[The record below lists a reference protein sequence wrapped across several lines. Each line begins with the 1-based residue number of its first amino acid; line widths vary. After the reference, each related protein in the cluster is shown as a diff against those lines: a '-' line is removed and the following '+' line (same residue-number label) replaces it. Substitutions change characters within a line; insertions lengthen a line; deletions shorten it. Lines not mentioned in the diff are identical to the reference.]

1 MFHMR
6 PLFRI
11 LLWPV
16 SLLYGVAVRFRNH
29 LYNIG
34 YKKSFTFD
42 RCIISVGNLSIG
54 GNGKTPMVEYLVRLI
69 SPNYQLAV
77 LSRGYGRN
85 TKGFK
90 FVNEQ
95 SSSQEVGDE
104 PLQMY
109 KKFYPKLT
117 VAVAESRALA
127 IPRILLEQPEIK
139 AVVLDDAFQ
148 HRTVTPQLSIV
159 VTDYWSPFYQDHLL
173 PVGRLREPRAGISR
187 ADVVVMT
194 KCPMDMDLE
203 TRATTTGHIKKF
215 NDSCQVFYT
224 AIEYGVPLRLETGEK
239 LSSAEQV
246 LLVSGIAK
254 SNTLVQFVSMQ
265 YHLVEH
271 LKYMDHHD
279 YSEKDLGRIEKQ
291 FNTIDSDKKIILTT
305 EKDMIRLLKYRQR
318 LKHLPLYYLPI
329 ECVFLGQRQKFDET
343 ILNSFSNN

>member
-1 MFHMR
+1 M
-6 PLFRI
+6 
-11 LLWPV
+11 
-16 SLLYGVAVRFRNH
+16 AVRFRNH

-42 RCIISVGNLSIG
+42 RCIISVGNLSVG
-54 GNGKTPMVEYLVRLI
+54 GNGKTPMVEYLARLI
-69 SPNYQLAV
+69 SPNYRLAV
-77 LSRGYGRN
+77 LSRGYGRH

-95 SSSQEVGDE
+95 SSSLDVGDE

-127 IPRILLEQPEIK
+127 IPQILLEQPETK

-148 HRTVTPQLSIV
+148 HRTVTPHLSIV

-173 PVGRLREPRAGISR
+173 PAGRLREPRAGISR

-194 KCPMDMDLE
+194 KCPTDMDDE
-203 TRATTTGHIKKF
+203 SRAIITKRIKKF
-215 NDSCQVFYT
+215 NASCQVFFT
-224 AIEYGVPLRLETGEK
+224 AIEYGVPLHLETGEELK
-239 LSSAEQV
+239 SAEQV

-254 SNTLVQFVSMQ
+254 SNTLVQFVSKK
-265 YHLVEH
+265 YHLIEH

-279 YSEKDLGRIEKQ
+279 FSEKDLQRIEKQ
-291 FNTIDSDKKIILTT
+291 FNAIDSNKKIILTT
-305 EKDMIRLLKYRQR
+305 EKDMVRLLKYRQR
-318 LKHLPLYYLPI
+318 IKHLPLYYLPI
-329 ECVFLGQRQKFDET
+329 ECVFLDDRQRFDET
-343 ILNSFSNN
+343 ILNSISNN